1 MNPFQNN
8 PGTQAPVA
16 GFNPFA
22 GLGNAEIPSSG
33 RPRLPEN
40 FQYTIQI
47 DDYKMHNNNVI
58 VEYHVVSC
66 NNPQIQPGTQ
76 SSYVR
81 SQTGKGWQ
89 GYFAK
94 FVFCN
99 MGIDPNDNNAL
110 NAARP
115 FFDRCLA
122 EALTKVAD
130 AGLPIHLIGRKMHVD
145 VTPGNPPNPGKKY
158 YPNEWYAAC
167 ND

>member
-1 MNPFQNN
+1 MNPFNQAQ
-8 PGTQAPVA
+8 TSAPVA

-22 GLGNAEIPSSG
+22 GLGNAEIPASG

-40 FQYTIQI
+40 FSYVVQI
-47 DDYKMHNNNVI
+47 DDYKIHNNNVI
-58 VEYHVVSC
+58 VEYHVVES
-66 NNPQIQPGTQ
+66 NNPSVQPGTQ

-94 FVFCN
+94 FVYCN
-99 MGIDPNDNNAL
+99 MGIDPNDQGQI

-115 FFDRCLA
+115 VFDRCLA

-130 AGLPIHLIGRKMHVD
+130 PSLPVHLIGNKMRVD
-145 VTPGNPPNPGKKY
+145 VTPGKPAEPGKKY
-158 YPNEWYAAC
+158 YPNEWYSAA
-167 ND
+167 